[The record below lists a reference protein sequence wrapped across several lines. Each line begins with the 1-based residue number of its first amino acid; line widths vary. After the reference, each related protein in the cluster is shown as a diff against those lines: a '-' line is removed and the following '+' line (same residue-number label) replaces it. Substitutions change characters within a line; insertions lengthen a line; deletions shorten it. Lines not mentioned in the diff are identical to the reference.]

1 MDDYELE
8 HQHITKEHNDA
19 RNMEPRDKDYRRM
32 AQSAY
37 SGKPVK
43 GYEIVS
49 QSPTIKIF
57 EKPGTDELIVSA
69 RGSKDLRDWKT
80 NITLPFNGL
89 SSSDRYKEDKA
100 FVTDALEKYGKGK
113 KVYVTGH
120 SLGGAVA
127 EQLKK
132 DIPEIKTGK
141 TYNPAFQGSDFFSH
155 NKSKVKRVYG
165 SGDVLGLFGRYLP
178 GSEVKK
184 TKKSYANETVSVAN
198 PVIGKVAD
206 VVRSHQIENISE
218 APHKKKQK
226 K

>member
-8 HQHITKEHNDA
+8 HHHITKEHNDA

-89 SSSDRYKEDKA
+89 ASSDRYKEDKA
-100 FVTDALEKYGKGK
+100 FVKDALEKYGKDK
-113 KVYVTGH
+113 KVYITGH

-132 DIPEIKTGK
+132 DFPVIKKGK

-155 NKSKVKRVYG
+155 KKSPVERVYG
-165 SGDVLGLFGRYLP
+165 SGDILGVFGRHLP
-178 GSEVKK
+178 GATVNESKR
-184 TKKSYANETVSVAN
+184 SIANEAVSGAS
-198 PVIGKVAD
+198 PVIGKTAD
-206 VVRSHQIENISE
+206 IVRSHQIENISNSKS
-218 APHKKKQK
+218 KKRK
-226 K
+226 

>member
-1 MDDYELE
+1 MSDIALE
-8 HQHITKEHNDA
+8 DHHITKAHVEG

-43 GYEIVS
+43 GYELIT
-49 QSPTIKIF
+49 QSPTIKVF
-57 EKPGTDELIVSA
+57 QKPGTDELVVSA

-80 NITLPFNGL
+80 NATLPFNGL
-89 SSSDRYKEDKA
+89 ASSDRYKEDKA
-100 FVTDALEKYGKGK
+100 FVNEALEKYGKDK

-132 DIPEIKTGK
+132 DIPAIKKGK
-141 TYNPAFQGSDFFSH
+141 TYNPAFQGSDFFSR
-155 NKSKVKRVYG
+155 NNSAVKREYG
-165 SGDVLGLFGRYLP
+165 SGDILGLFGQYLP
-178 GSEVKK
+178 GAKVRQSKR
-184 TKKSYANETVSVAN
+184 SYANETVSAAN

-218 APHKKKQK
+218 APRKKRKQK
-226 K
+226 